1 LGRGSLIPSALKE
14 RGIIMNLEKGRK
26 LVEFGKEVMRKLELD
41 DGLKLV
47 EDLAQAE
54 LNEEKR
60 IGLSLSALG
69 LMINSIGLRKLECQ
83 MQQADVFDILE
94 FLNIGINAHRFLD
107 VTADFLMKD
116 LEEKGKVKEFEKF
129 KKVMM
134 GGGLKWD

>member
-1 LGRGSLIPSALKE
+1 MISLTLCYLCVIE

-41 DGLKLV
+41 EGLKLV

-69 LMINSIGLRKLECQ
+69 LMINSIGLKKLECE
-83 MQQADVFDILE
+83 MQQADIFDFFEI
-94 FLNIGINAHRFLD
+94 LNIGINAKRFLD
-107 VTADFLMKD
+107 EAADFLMKD

-134 GGGLKWD
+134 EGGLEWD

>member
-1 LGRGSLIPSALKE
+1 
-14 RGIIMNLEKGRK
+14 MNLEKGRK

-83 MQQADVFDILE
+83 MQQADVFDFFE
-94 FLNIGINAHRFLD
+94 FLNIGINARRFLD
-107 VTADFLMKD
+107 ETADFLMKD

-134 GGGLKWD
+134 EGGLKWD

>member
-1 LGRGSLIPSALKE
+1 
-14 RGIIMNLEKGRK
+14 MNLEKGRK

-69 LMINSIGLRKLECQ
+69 LMINSIGLRKLECE
-83 MQQADVFDILE
+83 MQQADVFDLLE
-94 FLNIGINAHRFLD
+94 FLNIGINAQRFLD

-134 GGGLKWD
+134 EGGLEWD

>member
-1 LGRGSLIPSALKE
+1 
-14 RGIIMNLEKGRK
+14 MNLEKGRK
-26 LVEFGKEVMRKLELD
+26 LVEFGKKVMRKLELY

-60 IGLSLSALG
+60 IGLSLATLG
-69 LMINSIGLRKLECQ
+69 LMINSIGLSKLECE
-83 MQQADVFDILE
+83 MQQADVFDLFEI
-94 FLNIGINAHRFLD
+94 LNIGINAQRFLD

-134 GGGLKWD
+134 EGGLEWN

>member
-1 LGRGSLIPSALKE
+1 
-14 RGIIMNLEKGRK
+14 MNLEKGRK

-41 DGLKLV
+41 DGLRLV

-60 IGLSLSALG
+60 IGLSLSTLG
-69 LMINSIGLRKLECQ
+69 LMIISIGLRKLECE
-83 MQQADVFDILE
+83 MQQASVFDLFEI
-94 FLNIGINAHRFLD
+94 LNIAINAQRFLD
-107 VTADFLMKD
+107 ETADFLMKD

-134 GGGLKWD
+134 EGGLDWD

>member
-1 LGRGSLIPSALKE
+1 MGRGSLIPSALKE

-47 EDLAQAE
+47 EDLAQVV
-54 LNEEKR
+54 LNEENR

-69 LMINSIGLRKLECQ
+69 LVISSIGLRKLEFE
-83 MQQADVFDILE
+83 MLQADVFDLPE
-94 FLNIGINAHRFLD
+94 FLNIVINAQRFLD

-134 GGGLKWD
+134 EGGLEWD

>member
-1 LGRGSLIPSALKE
+1 
-14 RGIIMNLEKGRK
+14 MNLEKGRK

-41 DGLKLV
+41 DGLRLV

-60 IGLSLSALG
+60 IGLSLSTLG
-69 LMINSIGLRKLECQ
+69 LMINSIGLRKLECEI
-83 MQQADVFDILE
+83 QQADVFDFFEI
-94 FLNIGINAHRFLD
+94 LNIGINAQRFLD
-107 VTADFLMKD
+107 ETADFLMKD

-134 GGGLKWD
+134 RGGLEWD

>member
-1 LGRGSLIPSALKE
+1 
-14 RGIIMNLEKGRK
+14 MNLEKGRK

-41 DGLKLV
+41 DGLRLV

-60 IGLSLSALG
+60 IGLSLATLG

-83 MQQADVFDILE
+83 MQQADVFDFFEI
-94 FLNIGINAHRFLD
+94 LNIGINARRFLD
-107 VTADFLMKD
+107 ETADFLMKD

-134 GGGLKWD
+134 EGGLKWD

>member
-1 LGRGSLIPSALKE
+1 
-14 RGIIMNLEKGRK
+14 MNLEKGRK
-26 LVEFGKEVMRKLELD
+26 LVEFGKEVMCKLELD
-41 DGLKLV
+41 DGLRLV
-47 EDLAQAE
+47 ENLAHAE

-60 IGLSLSALG
+60 IGLSLATLG

-83 MQQADVFDILE
+83 MQQADVFDFFEI
-94 FLNIGINAHRFLD
+94 LNIGINAQRFLD

-134 GGGLKWD
+134 EGGLEWN

>member
-1 LGRGSLIPSALKE
+1 
-14 RGIIMNLEKGRK
+14 
-26 LVEFGKEVMRKLELD
+26 MRKLELD

-47 EDLAQAE
+47 EDLAQVV
-54 LNEEKR
+54 LNEENR

-69 LMINSIGLRKLECQ
+69 LVISSIGLRKLEFE
-83 MQQADVFDILE
+83 MLQADVFDLPE
-94 FLNIGINAHRFLD
+94 FLNIVINAQRFLD

-134 GGGLKWD
+134 EGGLEWD

>member
-1 LGRGSLIPSALKE
+1 
-14 RGIIMNLEKGRK
+14 MNLEKGRK

-41 DGLKLV
+41 DGLRLV

-60 IGLSLSALG
+60 IGLSLATLG

-83 MQQADVFDILE
+83 MQQADVFDFFEI
-94 FLNIGINAHRFLD
+94 LNIGINARRFLD
-107 VTADFLMKD
+107 ETADFLMKD

-134 GGGLKWD
+134 EGGLEWN

>member
-1 LGRGSLIPSALKE
+1 
-14 RGIIMNLEKGRK
+14 MNLEKGRK

-47 EDLAQAE
+47 EDLAQTE

-60 IGLSLSALG
+60 IGLFLSTLG

-83 MQQADVFDILE
+83 MQQADVFDLLE
-94 FLNIGINAHRFLD
+94 FLNIGINAQWFLD
-107 VTADFLMKD
+107 VTVDFLMKD

-134 GGGLKWD
+134 GGGLEWN